1 LNGPQGAQDFM
12 GQTGITGP
20 QSLNDNQEIDGPRG
34 ITMEEAHEI
43 AIKNMQ

>member
-1 LNGPQGAQDFM
+1 MCDQCCKLNEPQDFDD
-12 GQTGITGP
+12 IKEVK
-20 QSLNDNQEIDGPRG
+20 EIDGPRG